1 MLLFK
6 LFNFYLI
13 TLLSYFSIAG
23 YGAKLVKTF
32 EKSIRKSVSES
43 FFYGLILVLPIC
55 VLKISFFNNNI
66 EITILIFLI
75 GLFFFLHNFKFKEFY
90 LDTIILFAIFIGLLI
105 SKTHEDFYY
114 YHLQFIREINNDQ
127 FVLGLAVA
135 DIKYIYGSSVAYL
148 QSMYIFN
155 EDYKYI
161 HVPIFLFF
169 SSCLIFFIF
178 QALDK
183 KNTNIEIFFSF
194 FISILLLI
202 KFKRVSEFGYDY
214 IYHFIFFFIF
224 FKFFIK
230 EKKSNDL
237 FFLTAF
243 FIILIFI
250 KPIAILLFP
259 FYLFFILK
267 IYSNFFKL
275 RKIEYF
281 KFIFLII
288 LVLVFLINIFVKS
301 GCLLIPSKYTC
312 VENLAWSVN
321 YKESNLKK
329 AISWSKGFYHQDK
342 NIRIHN
348 EINYNKNY
356 NWIKNWSQGHFKH
369 KIRDYLGVLVLVF
382 FLILVL
388 NFNFSGRE
396 NELKNFYYLT
406 LYFTSVLTLFLWFS
420 IIPQFR
426 FGISQITLVFFFTFY
441 SFISKYIKFDKIKN
455 LHWLIFFSLFVY
467 ILGNVLRINDEF
479 LRIDQYKFVNFP
491 YVNLRTVE
499 HKKKETENF
508 YYYYAD
514 KSDCINSRP
523 ICSTKD
529 IIVKKSNIFL
539 VLIDKNRLQ

>member
-1 MLLFK
+1 M
-6 LFNFYLI
+6 
-13 TLLSYFSIAG
+13 
-23 YGAKLVKTF
+23 
-32 EKSIRKSVSES
+32 
-43 FFYGLILVLPIC
+43 
-55 VLKISFFNNNI
+55 
-66 EITILIFLI
+66 
-75 GLFFFLHNFKFKEFY
+75 
-90 LDTIILFAIFIGLLI
+90 
-105 SKTHEDFYY
+105 
-114 YHLQFIREINNDQ
+114 
-127 FVLGLAVA
+127 
-135 DIKYIYGSSVAYL
+135 
-148 QSMYIFN
+148 
-155 EDYKYI
+155 
-161 HVPIFLFF
+161 
-169 SSCLIFFIF
+169 
-178 QALDK
+178 
-183 KNTNIEIFFSF
+183 
-194 FISILLLI
+194 
-202 KFKRVSEFGYDY
+202 
-214 IYHFIFFFIF
+214 
-224 FKFFIK
+224 
-230 EKKSNDL
+230 
-237 FFLTAF
+237 
-243 FIILIFI
+243 
-250 KPIAILLFP
+250 
-259 FYLFFILK
+259 
-267 IYSNFFKL
+267 
-275 RKIEYF
+275 
-281 KFIFLII
+281 
-288 LVLVFLINIFVKS
+288 KS

-348 EINYNKNY
+348 EINYNKNF